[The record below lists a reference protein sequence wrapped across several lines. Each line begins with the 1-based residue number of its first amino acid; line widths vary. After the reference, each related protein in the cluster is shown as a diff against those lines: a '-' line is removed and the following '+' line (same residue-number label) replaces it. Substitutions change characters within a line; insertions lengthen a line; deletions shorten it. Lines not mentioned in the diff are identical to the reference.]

1 MGPEPT
7 ILAVYAA
14 GIYEHREAE
23 SPSHLLVGGV
33 LEAGGRLLSPG
44 HPPEAPD
51 HEARGAS
58 RKVAPTEPGLVPSWS
73 AGYAPRSSLF
83 EQTGDESVPSAF
95 ARNWPMSSSRNCLI
109 RIVRVGNG
117 TQPIYLPSHR
127 TSSGLPPPRDP
138 QRHLLFRRERLFGA
152 LASSPLS
159 AVAYRL
165 DGPPRREVAGQEP
178 PGATAL
184 QCVEHTTE
192 DVARKVNSGTPPLVS
207 GRQVHL
213 DVSELRV
220 GKVFTGWSVSH
231 RLRRSTFIRRS
242 LEEVIKE
249 DRPKLSERFITDSS
263 PCVQM
268 AELWPSSVGRALGR
282 WS

>member
-1 MGPEPT
+1 MCC
-7 ILAVYAA
+7 
-14 GIYEHREAE
+14 
-23 SPSHLLVGGV
+23 
-33 LEAGGRLLSPG
+33 GRCC
-44 HPPEAPD
+44 
-51 HEARGAS
+51 
-58 RKVAPTEPGLVPSWS
+58 VTEPRL
-73 AGYAPRSSLF
+73 
-83 EQTGDESVPSAF
+83 
-95 ARNWPMSSSRNCLI
+95 
-109 RIVRVGNG
+109 
-117 TQPIYLPSHR
+117 R
-127 TSSGLPPPRDP
+127 TALQLDIFIEI
-138 QRHLLFRRERLFGA
+138 LLFRRERLFGA

-249 DRPKLSERFITDSS
+249 DRPKLSEKFITDSS

-268 AELWPSSVGRALGR
+268 AELWPSSVGRALPDLENKR
-282 WS
+282 RTQWPKDLQ